1 MKNNDNLRGLKSVYS
16 FTLSQTMKSKSNIV
30 SMLILFILSLVS
42 LPLQTFSNSSIAKSA
57 IHSVFITNES
67 DAALDYEALKNENAA
82 FSSVELSDADFDV
95 SSYASHLGENDVYVF
110 IGAPD
115 KKGSYTLESHTANG
129 SALTTD
135 DIEPLLNAISSQMT
149 SAKLSAAGL
158 SSQASYQIDSMSSSD
173 YLAQKTGTKTESIGF
188 DASFAIQYGYSII
201 VMMLCLLSASFIIR
215 CVITEKESK
224 LIELLMVS
232 VSPLSLLIGK
242 ILAVMTYVLILLAMM
257 AVGFGLSY
265 IGSVQFLHMTSL
277 SSLLSQ
283 VGIDLSLLR
292 LNPGTIVIALIS
304 LMLAFATYAVLSGL
318 IGTCC
323 TSIEQSEPAIMIVT
337 ALIMIGYLV
346 SCVAPAISDNRVAA
360 VIFSLCPIINV
371 YCAPVLYVCGTISLV
386 ILLISWVIQAV
397 ILVAISIFCAKV
409 YRDLLLYRGTRMG
422 FSHMFKIFKNRKK
435 EVTAL

>member
-30 SMLILFILSLVS
+30 SMLILFIMSLVS
-42 LPLQTFSNSSIAKSA
+42 LPLQTFSNSSIEKSA

-110 IGAPD
+110 IDAPD

-149 SAKLSAAGL
+149 NAKLAAAGL
-158 SSQASYQIDSMSSSD
+158 SSQASYQIDSMSASD
-173 YLAQKTGTKTESIGF
+173 YLAQKAGTKTESIGF

-232 VSPLSLLIGK
+232 VSPLSLLLGK
-242 ILAVMTYVLILLAMM
+242 ILAVMTYVLM
-257 AVGFGLSY
+257 FN
-265 IGSVQFLHMTSL
+265 F
-277 SSLLSQ
+277 
-283 VGIDLSLLR
+283 
-292 LNPGTIVIALIS
+292 
-304 LMLAFATYAVLSGL
+304 
-318 IGTCC
+318 
-323 TSIEQSEPAIMIVT
+323 SI
-337 ALIMIGYLV
+337 
-346 SCVAPAISDNRVAA
+346 
-360 VIFSLCPIINV
+360 
-371 YCAPVLYVCGTISLV
+371 
-386 ILLISWVIQAV
+386 
-397 ILVAISIFCAKV
+397 
-409 YRDLLLYRGTRMG
+409 
-422 FSHMFKIFKNRKK
+422 
-435 EVTAL
+435 